1 MRTGLKKFIGVTAV
15 SGMLGGGAVSVGVS
29 AVTDDVETKMNN
41 YVEYIYL
48 VDKILSTPPS
58 QLNKYNAEMKRLY
71 KATNGGPEHS
81 FWNKHYAER
90 EEWKKANNRLNDL
103 ELKIGQLD
111 AETYGAYDEWFRSLG
126 KYDAEK

>member
-1 MRTGLKKFIGVTAV
+1 MKAGLKNFVGITAV
-15 SGMLGGGAVSVGVS
+15 SGMLGSGVASVGVS

-41 YVEYIYL
+41 YVECIYL

-58 QLNKYNAEMKRLY
+58 QLNKYNVEMKRLC
-71 KATNGGPEHS
+71 KATNGGPELS

-126 KYDAEK
+126 I